1 MSNEQEELESTLE
14 ALSVILG
21 DEETFD
27 HVCKEV
33 FKTIDVDQSGS
44 LDKAEIK
51 SFIGNICSEM
61 GMKNNPDEQVI
72 KEVFAELDED
82 GSDDVSH
89 EELKEFL
96 RKLFE
101 AQKEEVEKA
110 LKPQDK

>member
-1 MSNEQEELESTLE
+1 
-14 ALSVILG
+14 
-21 DEETFD
+21 
-27 HVCKEV
+27 
-33 FKTIDVDQSGS
+33 
-44 LDKAEIK
+44 
-51 SFIGNICSEM
+51 M

-89 EELKEFL
+89 DELKEFL

-110 LKPQDK
+110 LKPQDKA